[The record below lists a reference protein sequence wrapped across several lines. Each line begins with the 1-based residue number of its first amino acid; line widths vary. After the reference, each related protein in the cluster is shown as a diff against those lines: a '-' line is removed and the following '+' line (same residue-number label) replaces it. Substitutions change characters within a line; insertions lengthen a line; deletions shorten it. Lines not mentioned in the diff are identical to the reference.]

1 MVNSKATGN
10 FMNHTTVIRHGFK
23 LIRKKRS
30 YYLFALDENVI
41 RSKNEQV
48 TIQTDKLDMK
58 TLRGYTEDIKF
69 DVTNF
74 ETHKLVLGM
83 L

>member
-1 MVNSKATGN
+1 MVNFKATGN
-10 FMNHTTVIRHGFK
+10 FMNHTIVICHGFK
-23 LIRKKRS
+23 LIRKKRL
-30 YYLFALDENVI
+30 YHLFALDEDVI

-48 TIQTDKLDMK
+48 TIQIDKLDMK
-58 TLRGYTEDIKF
+58 TLRGYIEDIKF

-74 ETHKLVLGM
+74 EIYKLVLDM